1 VLVRDIDRKLD
12 MRLVLRVRQNT
23 EFFSAIADM
32 TTKLPVFIYGKN
44 GESWMSTYFPRDSK
58 NTKINLLLSRFHAVE
73 KEDSFV
79 VDTRINNVKDLAVIN
94 KLIHLPS
101 FIVNRSDMSG
111 GFINIYAR
119 FHSSQA
125 YAVSSLLA
133 EYTADG
139 MNSRVDW
146 LGPSPGITKIM
157 DLINSEYPVSLISY
171 DIPIN
176 GEEESIRSILS
187 GDVIAE
193 ATNSIADD
201 GLFSTVLYS
210 GNPIH
215 GNVEGISPV
224 SPEDG
229 IYTMVMRN
237 SFFAMVRDKA
247 NEQHIMR
254 TRFFIKPFG
263 EKLQI
268 TVFLP
273 SASIYEYYS
282 IIFEIARKTE
292 NSVAVRH
299 LLPYTQDVWNF
310 I

>member
-1 VLVRDIDRKLD
+1 MLVRDIDRKLD

-32 TTKLPVFIYGKN
+32 RTKLPVFIYGRK
-44 GESWMSTYFPRDSK
+44 GEAWMSTYFPRDSR
-58 NTKINLLLSRFHAVE
+58 NSKIDMLLSRFRAAE

-94 KLIHLPS
+94 KLMHLPS

-111 GFINIYAR
+111 GFINIYSR

-125 YAVSSLLA
+125 DAVSSLLA

-146 LGPSPGITKIM
+146 LGPSPGITSIM
-157 DLINSEYPVSLISY
+157 DLINREYPISLITY
-171 DIPIN
+171 DLPMN
-176 GEEESIRSILS
+176 GDEESIRSILS
-187 GDVIAE
+187 GDVMAE
-193 ATNSIADD
+193 ASNSLADD
-201 GLFSTVLYS
+201 GSFSAVLYS
-210 GNPIH
+210 GSPIH

-224 SPEDG
+224 SPDDG
-229 IYTMVMRN
+229 IYCMVMRN
-237 SFFAMVRDKA
+237 SFLTMVRDKA
-247 NEQHIMR
+247 NQQHIMR
-254 TRFFIKPFG
+254 TRFFIKPSG

-292 NSVAVRH
+292 NRVSVRH
-299 LLPYTQDVWNF
+299 LLPYTHDVWNF
-310 I
+310 V

>member
-1 VLVRDIDRKLD
+1 MLVRDIDRKLD

-32 TTKLPVFIYGKN
+32 RTKLPVFIYGKN
-44 GESWMSTYFPRDSK
+44 GESWMSTYFPRDSR
-58 NTKINLLLSRFHAVE
+58 NSKIDMLLSRFRAIE
-73 KEDSFV
+73 KDDSFV

-101 FIVNRSDMSG
+101 FIVSRSDMSG

-125 YAVSSLLA
+125 DAVSSLLA

-146 LGPSPGITKIM
+146 LGPSPGITNIM
-157 DLINSEYPVSLISY
+157 NLINSEYPISLVTY
-171 DIPIN
+171 DLPMN
-176 GEEESIRSILS
+176 GDEKSIRIILS
-187 GDVIAE
+187 GEVMAE
-193 ATNSIADD
+193 ASNTLENN
-201 GLFSTVLYS
+201 GGFSTVLYS
-210 GNPIH
+210 QNPIH
-215 GNVEGISPV
+215 GDVDGLAPI

-229 IYTMVMRN
+229 IYSMEMRN
-237 SFFAMVRDKA
+237 SFLTMVRDIA
-247 NEQHIMR
+247 NQQHIMR
-254 TRFFIKPFG
+254 TRFFIKPTG
-263 EKLQI
+263 ERLHI

-273 SASIYEYYS
+273 TASIYEYYS
-282 IIFEIARKTE
+282 IIFDVARKTE
-292 NSVAVRH
+292 NRVVVRH

-310 I
+310 V